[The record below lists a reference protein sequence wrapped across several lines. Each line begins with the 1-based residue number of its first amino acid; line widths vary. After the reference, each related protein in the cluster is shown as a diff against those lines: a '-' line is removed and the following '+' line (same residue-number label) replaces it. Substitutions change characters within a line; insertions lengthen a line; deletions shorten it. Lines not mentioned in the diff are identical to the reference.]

1 VATGFGSIFRIVL
14 QTFRPPEPTA
24 HIRPMPPT
32 GNNAQSDL
40 DRYHAKRSAGATPE
54 PSGRLAAPGGRRFVV
69 QKHAATRTH
78 FDLRL
83 EHDGVLKSW
92 AVPKGP
98 SYDTG
103 EKRLAVH
110 VEDHPVEYAEFEG
123 IIPKGNYGAGPVIVW
138 DIGHYLPLEP
148 IDEGFEKGKL
158 LFELRGHKLRGRW
171 TLVKIKKG
179 DNEWLLIK
187 ERDGLARPGEEDD
200 FVESSVF
207 SGLTVEEL
215 GEGVDPAEPALE
227 LLEELAEESDAKR
240 RPKAKRLSID
250 DVDLMLAERREK
262 PFSDPGWVFE
272 LKYDGYRL
280 LCARDGDE
288 VRLLT
293 RNRNDATATFPEIA
307 QAVGRLP
314 FDHVIL
320 DGEVVVHDENGL
332 PSFQRLQQRGR
343 LSNPHQI
350 ATRAIE
356 LPAILYTFDLLALE
370 GRDLRRLPLV
380 DRKRVLR
387 EVLPEV
393 GTLRYADHVPEV
405 GEEFYAQVERMQLEG
420 IVAKKADGPYRSGR
434 SADWRKIRADR
445 TEDLVVVGFTEPKGS
460 RGGIGALHLAAYV
473 GDELRYAG
481 RAGSG
486 FTDRQLAEVREEL
499 DALRV
504 DEPPCTRAPKG
515 KDHAWVEPE
524 LVAEV
529 RFREWTEDDLLRHPV
544 FLRFRDDKPPRECIH
559 PAAQA
564 GAGDDDA
571 REEVIAEVEPARASE
586 PEVTFSNLDKVF
598 WPEEGYT
605 KGDLVEYYRAVAD
618 WMVPYMAE
626 RPIVLTRYPDG
637 IDGKNFFQ
645 KDAPDWAPD
654 WIRTETVW
662 SEDGGRDLRYFIGGD
677 EPTLLFLANSA
688 AIVLHLW
695 ASRLP
700 DLERPDWCIL
710 DLDPKEAPF
719 SDVVEVAKAAR
730 AVCDDLDLPAY
741 VKTSGSSGL
750 HVLVPL
756 GKQLTHDQSKVLA
769 ELIAR
774 VIVGEVADIATIV
787 RNPKKREGKVYVD
800 FLQNGWGK
808 LLVAPFSARPVPAA
822 TVSAPLRWKEVN
834 GSLKLSKFTI
844 KSVPRRMRA
853 LKEDPM
859 VDVLSAKPDLAGAL
873 ARLQERL

>member
-1 VATGFGSIFRIVL
+1 VTRRSSPAPSSRAIL
-14 QTFRPPEPTA
+14 A
-24 HIRPMPPT
+24 PMAPSKNSAAA
-32 GNNAQSDL
+32 GL
-40 DRYHAKRSAGATPE
+40 ERYHQKRSAGATPE
-54 PSGRLAAPGGRRFVV
+54 PSGRLAQPGGRRFVV

-78 FDLRL
+78 WDLRL

-98 SYDTG
+98 SYDTK

-123 IIPKGNYGAGPVIVW
+123 IIPKGNYGAGAVIVW

-158 LFELRGHKLRGRW
+158 LFELRGQKLRGRW
-171 TLVKIKKG
+171 TLVKIKKAEK
-179 DNEWLLIK
+179 EWLLIK
-187 ERDGLARPGEEDD
+187 ERDGLARPGEPDD

-215 GEGVDPAEPALE
+215 GEGVDPAAPALE
-227 LLEELAEESDAKR
+227 LLEELEEEGGVRAN
-240 RPKAKRLSID
+240 RLSID
-250 DVDLMLAERREK
+250 DVELMHAERRDA

-280 LCARDGDE
+280 LCAKDGDD

-293 RNRNDATATFPEIA
+293 RNRNDATATFPEVA
-307 QAVGRLP
+307 QAVRRLP

-343 LSNPHQI
+343 LANPRQI

-356 LPAILYTFDLLALE
+356 LPAILYTFDLPALE

-387 EVLPEV
+387 EVLPEI
-393 GTLRYADHVPEV
+393 GTLRYADHVAER
-405 GEEFYAQVERMQLEG
+405 GEDFYAQIERMRLEG
-420 IVAKKADGPYRSGR
+420 MVAKKADAPYRKGR
-434 SADWRKIRADR
+434 SPDWVKIRADL
-445 TEDLVVVGFTEPKGS
+445 TDDLVVVGFTEPKGS

-486 FTDRQLAEVREEL
+486 FTDKQLGEVREEL
-499 DALRV
+499 DALVV
-504 DEPPCTRAPKG
+504 DEPPCARAPKG
-515 KDHAWVEPE
+515 NGHTWVQPK

-529 RFREWTEDDLLRHPV
+529 RYREWTDEDLLRHPV
-544 FLRFRDDKPPRECIH
+544 FLRFREDKDPGECTH
-559 PAAQA
+559 PALE
-564 GAGDDDA
+564 GSGHAGD
-571 REEVIAEVEPARASE
+571 REEVIAEVEPERPAE

-605 KGDLVEYYRAVAD
+605 KGDLVDYYRAVAP
-618 WMVPYMAE
+618 WMVPYMKD
-626 RPIVLTRYPDG
+626 RPVVLTRYPDG
-637 IDGKNFFQ
+637 IDGKHFFQ
-645 KDAPDWAPD
+645 KDAPDWAPE
-654 WIRTETVW
+654 WVRTETVW
-662 SEDGGRDLRYFIGGD
+662 SEDGGRDLRYFVGGD
-677 EPTLLFLANSA
+677 TATLLFLANSA
-688 AIVLHLW
+688 AIVQHLW

-719 SDVVEVAKAAR
+719 ADVVEVAKAAK

-774 VIVGEVADIATIV
+774 VIVAEAGDIATIV

-808 LLVAPFSARPVPAA
+808 LLVAPFSARPVPGA

-834 GSLKLSKFTI
+834 GSLSLDKYTI

-859 VDVLSAKPDLAGAL
+859 VEVLSVKPDLADAL

>member
-1 VATGFGSIFRIVL
+1 MT
-14 QTFRPPEPTA
+14 PTESA
-24 HIRPMPPT
+24 SRS
-32 GNNAQSDL
+32 GL
-40 DRYHAKRSAGATPE
+40 DRYHDKRSAGATPE
-54 PSGRLAAPGGRRFVV
+54 PAGRLGLPGGRRFVV

-123 IIPKGNYGAGPVIVW
+123 IIPKGNYGAGAVIVW
-138 DIGHYLPLEP
+138 DIGHYIPLEP

-171 TLVKIKKG
+171 TLVKIKKAE
-179 DNEWLLIK
+179 NEWLLIK
-187 ERDGLARPGEEDD
+187 ERDGLARPGEPDD

-215 GEGVDPAEPALE
+215 GEGVDPREPALE
-227 LLEELAEESDAKR
+227 RLEELEEGGAAVR
-240 RPKAKRLSID
+240 RQRLSID
-250 DVDLMLAERREK
+250 DADLMLAERREK

-280 LCARDGDE
+280 LAGKDADD

-293 RNRNDATATFPEIA
+293 RNRNDATATFPEVA
-307 QAVGRLP
+307 AALRRLP
-314 FDHVIL
+314 FEHAIL

-380 DRKRVLR
+380 DRKAVLK
-387 EVLPEV
+387 EVLPGI
-393 GTLRYADHVPEV
+393 GTLRYADHIAER
-405 GEEFYAQVERMQLEG
+405 GEEFYARIEHMQLEG
-420 IVAKKADGPYRSGR
+420 MVAKKADAPYRSGR
-434 SADWRKIRADR
+434 SSDWRKIRADR
-445 TEDLVVVGFTEPKGS
+445 TDDLVVVGFTEPKGS

-486 FTDRQLAEVREEL
+486 FTDRQLADVRAELEE
-499 DALRV
+499 LRV
-504 DEPPCTRAPKG
+504 DAPPCTRAPKG

-524 LVAEV
+524 LVADV
-529 RFREWTEDDLLRHPV
+529 RYREWTEDDLLRHPV
-544 FLRFRDDKPPRECIH
+544 FLRFRDDKPPRDCVH
-559 PAAQA
+559 PALE
-564 GAGDDDA
+564 GSGGDEDG
-571 REEVIAEVEPARASE
+571 REEVIAEVVPERPPE
-586 PEVTFSNLDKVF
+586 PEVAFTNLDKPF

-605 KGDLVEYYRAVAD
+605 KGDLVDYYRAVAD
-618 WMVPYMAE
+618 WMVPYMAD

-645 KDAPDWAPD
+645 KDAPEWAPD
-654 WIRTETVW
+654 WVRTETIW
-662 SEDGGRDLRYFIGGD
+662 SEDGGRDLRYFVGGD
-677 EPTLLFLANSA
+677 TPTLLFLANAA
-688 AIVLHLW
+688 AIVMHLW

-719 SDVVEVAKAAR
+719 TDVVEVAKAAK
-730 AVCDDLDLPAY
+730 AVCDDLELPAC

-774 VIVGEVADIATIV
+774 VIVAEAGDIATIV
-787 RNPKKREGKVYVD
+787 RNPRKREGKVYVD

-808 LLVAPFSARPVPAA
+808 LLVAPYSVRPVPGA

-834 GSLKLSKFTI
+834 GSLDLAKYTI
-844 KSVPRRMRA
+844 RSVPRRMRA

-859 VDVLSAKPDLAGAL
+859 VDVLRVEPDLAGAL

>member
-1 VATGFGSIFRIVL
+1 MVSR
-14 QTFRPPEPTA
+14 ED
-24 HIRPMPPT
+24 
-32 GNNAQSDL
+32 NAPAGL
-40 DRYHAKRSAGATPE
+40 DAYHAKRSAGATPE
-54 PSGRLAAPGGRRFVV
+54 PAGRLASPGGRRFVV

-98 SYDTG
+98 SYDTA

-110 VEDHPVEYAEFEG
+110 VEDHPVEYADFEG
-123 IIPKGNYGAGPVIVW
+123 IIPAGNYGAGAVIVW
-138 DIGHYLPLEP
+138 DTGHYLALEP

-171 TLVKIKKG
+171 TLVKIKKAE
-179 DNEWLLIK
+179 NEWLLIK
-187 ERDGLARPGEEDD
+187 ERDGLARPGEPDD

-215 GEGVDPAEPALE
+215 GEGVDPRGPALE
-227 LLEELAEESDAKR
+227 LLEELEGGGAEKR
-240 RPKAKRLSID
+240 SGKAAGTKNAAGAVRRERVSLD
-250 DVDLMLAERREK
+250 GADLMLAERREE
-262 PFSDPGWVFE
+262 PFSDPDWVFE

-280 LCARDGDE
+280 LAGKDGDD

-293 RNRNDATATFPEIA
+293 RNRNDATATFPEVARAIR
-307 QAVGRLP
+307 RLP
-314 FDHVIL
+314 FDHAIL
-320 DGEVVVHDENGL
+320 DGEVVVHDESGL

-370 GRDLRRLPLV
+370 GRDLRRLPLI

-387 EVLPEV
+387 AVLPPV
-393 GTLRYADHVPEV
+393 GTLRYADHIAER
-405 GEEFYAQVERMQLEG
+405 GEDFYARVEGMALEG
-420 IVAKKADGPYRSGR
+420 MVAKRADSPYRSGR
-434 SADWRKIRADR
+434 SPDWRKIRADR
-445 TEDLVVVGFTEPKGS
+445 TDDLVVVGFTEPKGS

-486 FTDRQLAEVREEL
+486 FTDRQLAEVRAELEE
-499 DALRV
+499 LRV

-515 KDHAWVEPE
+515 KEHAWVRPE
-524 LVAEV
+524 LVTEV
-529 RFREWTEDDLLRHPV
+529 RYREWTDEDLLRHPV
-544 FLRFRDDKPPRECIH
+544 FLRFRDDKPPRDCVHHAVEG
-559 PAAQA
+559 
-564 GAGDDDA
+564 GAGDEDG
-571 REEVIAEVEPARASE
+571 REEEIAEVVPERAPE
-586 PEVTFSNLDKVF
+586 PEVAFTNLDKVF
-598 WPEEGYT
+598 WPEEGHT
-605 KGDLVEYYRAVAD
+605 KGDLVDYYRAVAD
-618 WMVPYMAE
+618 WMVPYMAD

-637 IDGKNFFQ
+637 IDGKSFFQ
-645 KDAPDWAPD
+645 KDAPEWAPE
-654 WIRTETVW
+654 WVRTETIW
-662 SEDGGRDLRYFIGGD
+662 SEDGGRDLRYFVGGD
-677 EPTLLFLANSA
+677 TPTLLFLANSA
-688 AIVLHLW
+688 AIVIHLW

-719 SDVVEVAKAAR
+719 SDVVEVAKAAK
-730 AVCDDLDLPAY
+730 AVCDDLELPSY

-756 GKQLTHDQSKVLA
+756 GRQLTHDQSKVLA
-769 ELIAR
+769 QLIAR
-774 VIVGEVADIATIV
+774 VIVVEAGDIATIV
-787 RNPKKREGKVYVD
+787 RNPRKREGKVYVD

-808 LLVAPFSARPVPAA
+808 LLVAPYSARPVPGA
-822 TVSAPLRWKEVN
+822 TVSAPLRWTEVN
-834 GSLKLSKFTI
+834 AKLELGRFTI
-844 KSVPRRMRA
+844 LSVPRRLRA

-859 VDVLSAKPDLAGAL
+859 LDVLRVKPDLAGAL

>member
-1 VATGFGSIFRIVL
+1 MASKGK
-14 QTFRPPEPTA
+14 
-24 HIRPMPPT
+24 
-32 GNNAQSDL
+32 NAPAGL
-40 DRYHAKRSAGATPE
+40 DAYHAKRSAGATPE
-54 PSGRLAAPGGRRFVV
+54 PAGRVGAPGGRRFVV

-98 SYDTG
+98 SYDTA

-110 VEDHPVEYAEFEG
+110 VEDHPVEYADFEG
-123 IIPKGNYGAGPVIVW
+123 IIPKGNYGAGAVIVW

-179 DNEWLLIK
+179 ENEWLLIK
-187 ERDGLARPGEEDD
+187 ERDALARPGEPDD

-207 SGLTVEEL
+207 SGQTVEEL
-215 GEGVDPAEPALE
+215 GEGVDPAGPALE
-227 LLEELAEESDAKR
+227 ALDELEQTPGARGGAKR
-240 RPKAKRLSID
+240 GGKAAGKAADGIARKRISIE
-250 DVDLMLAERREK
+250 DVELMLAERREE
-262 PFSDPGWVFE
+262 PFTDPAWVFE

-280 LCARDGDE
+280 LGAKDGGD

-293 RNRNDATATFPEIA
+293 RNRNDATATFPEVA
-307 QAVGRLP
+307 RALGRLP

-370 GRDLRRLPLV
+370 GRDLRRVPLV

-387 EVLPEV
+387 EVLPEL
-393 GTLRYADHVPEV
+393 GTLRYADHIPER
-405 GEEFYAQVERMQLEG
+405 GEDFYAQIERMRLEG
-420 IVAKKADGPYRSGR
+420 MVAKKADAPYRAGR
-434 SADWRKIRADR
+434 SPDWRKIRADH
-445 TEDLVVVGFTEPKGS
+445 TDDLVVVGFTEPKGS

-499 DALRV
+499 DGLRV
-504 DEPPCTRAPKG
+504 DAPPCTRAPKG
-515 KDHAWVEPE
+515 KDHRWVRPE

-529 RFREWTEDDLLRHPV
+529 RYREWTDEDLLRHPV
-544 FLRFRDDKPPRECIH
+544 FLRFREDKPPRECVH
-559 PAAQA
+559 PDLEAS
-564 GAGDDDA
+564 GDGED
-571 REEVIAEVEPARASE
+571 REEVIAPVEPARPPE
-586 PEVTFSNLDKVF
+586 PVVRFSNLDKVF

-605 KGDLVEYYRAVAD
+605 KGDLVDYYRAVAD
-618 WMVPYMAE
+618 WMVPYMAD
-626 RPIVLTRYPDG
+626 RPVVLTRYPDG
-637 IDGKNFFQ
+637 IGGKNFFQ
-645 KDAPDWAPD
+645 KDAPDWAPE
-654 WIRTETVW
+654 WVRTETIW
-662 SEDGGRDLRYFIGGD
+662 SDDGGRDLRYFVGGD
-677 EPTLLFLANSA
+677 DATLLFLANSA
-688 AIVLHLW
+688 AIVIHLW

-719 SDVVEVAKAAR
+719 SDVVEVARAAKR
-730 AVCDDLDLPAY
+730 VCDDLDLPAY

-769 ELIAR
+769 QLIAR
-774 VIVGEVADIATIV
+774 VIVAEVPDIATIV
-787 RNPKKREGKVYVD
+787 RNPRKREGKVYVD

-808 LLVAPFSARPVPAA
+808 LLVAPYSARPVPGA
-822 TVSAPLRWKEVN
+822 TVSAPLRWGEVN
-834 GSLKLSKFTI
+834 AKLDLGRFTI
-844 KSVPRRMRA
+844 RSVPRRVRA

-859 VDVLSAKPDLAGAL
+859 LDVLRVRPDLAGAL

>member
-1 VATGFGSIFRIVL
+1 
-14 QTFRPPEPTA
+14 
-24 HIRPMPPT
+24 MPPT
-32 GNNAQSDL
+32 ESAARSGL
-40 DRYHAKRSAGATPE
+40 DRYHDKRSAGATPE
-54 PSGRLAAPGGRRFVV
+54 PAGRLGQPGGRRFVV

-123 IIPKGNYGAGPVIVW
+123 IIPKGNYGAGAVIVW
-138 DIGHYLPLEP
+138 DIGHYIPLEP

-171 TLVKIKKG
+171 TLVKIKKA
-179 DNEWLLIK
+179 DTEWLLIK
-187 ERDGLARPGEEDD
+187 ERDGLARPGEADD

-215 GEGVDPAEPALE
+215 GEGIDPRQPALE
-227 LLEELAEESDAKR
+227 RLEELEEGRTTGKGSGKPAGTSRAAGTKAAGAVR
-240 RPKAKRLSID
+240 RARLSIED
-250 DVDLMLAERREK
+250 ADLMLAERREK

-280 LCARDGDE
+280 LAGKDGDD

-293 RNRNDATATFPEIA
+293 RNRNDATATFPEVA
-307 QAVGRLP
+307 AALRRLP
-314 FDHVIL
+314 FEHGIL

-380 DRKRVLR
+380 DRKAVLKQ
-387 EVLPEV
+387 VLPGI
-393 GTLRYADHVPEV
+393 GTLRYADHIPER
-405 GEEFYAQVERMQLEG
+405 GEDFYARIEHMQLEG
-420 IVAKKADGPYRSGR
+420 MVAKKADAPYRSGR
-434 SADWRKIRADR
+434 SSDWRKIRADR
-445 TEDLVVVGFTEPKGS
+445 TDDLVVVGFTEPKGS
-460 RGGIGALHLAAYV
+460 RGGIGALHLGAFV

-486 FTDRQLAEVREEL
+486 FTDRQLADVRAELEE
-499 DALRV
+499 LRV
-504 DEPPCTRAPKG
+504 DAPPCTRAPKG

-529 RFREWTEDDLLRHPV
+529 RYREWTEDDLLRHPV
-544 FLRFRDDKPPRECIH
+544 FLRFRDDKPPRECVH
-559 PAAQA
+559 PALEA
-564 GAGDDDA
+564 GAADEDG
-571 REEVIAEVEPARASE
+571 REEVIAEVVPERAPE
-586 PEVTFSNLDKVF
+586 PEVAFTNLDKLF
-598 WPEEGYT
+598 WPDEGYT
-605 KGDLVEYYRAVAD
+605 KGDLVDYYRAVAD
-618 WMVPYMAE
+618 WMVPYMAD

-645 KDAPDWAPD
+645 KDAPEWAPE
-654 WIRTETVW
+654 WVRTETIW
-662 SEDGGRDLRYFIGGD
+662 SEDGGRDLRYFVGGD
-677 EPTLLFLANSA
+677 TPTLLFLANAA
-688 AIVLHLW
+688 AIVMHLW

-700 DLERPDWCIL
+700 ELERPDWCIL

-719 SDVVEVAKAAR
+719 SDVVEVAKAAK

-774 VIVGEVADIATIV
+774 VIVAEAGDIATIV
-787 RNPKKREGKVYVD
+787 RNPRKREGKVYVD

-808 LLVAPFSARPVPAA
+808 LLVAPYSARPVPGA

-834 GSLKLSKFTI
+834 GSLDLAKYTI
-844 KSVPRRMRA
+844 QSVPRRMRA

-859 VDVLSAKPDLAGAL
+859 VDVLRVEPDLAGAL